1 MSNTLTKEIEKR
13 TRRNMH
19 THRDFVWL
27 SNQVLAATAEY
38 ISATTLK
45 RLWGHQNDYSHPS
58 SFTLNLLSRYLGY
71 ADYKAFLS
79 GEPCGLET
87 SCIKSTCYMSKNLT
101 EGDELKLRW
110 SPNRHIVVRFEGDDR
125 FEVVEAL
132 NSKLLAGDTFSCQSF
147 IEGEPCCL
155 NNLYRGEAGPYTCLV
170 GKQGGVAVSP
180 NLPPPVDDLDVTETV
195 PSTAFVFVD

>member
-1 MSNTLTKEIEKR
+1 MSNNLTQEIEKR

-27 SNQVLAATAEY
+27 SQQVLEATAEY

-58 SFTLNLLSRYLGY
+58 RYTLNLLSRYLGY

-79 GEPCGLET
+79 GEPNDLET
-87 SCIKSTCYMSKNLT
+87 SCIKSACYMAQNLT
-101 EGDELKLRW
+101 RGDELMLTW
-110 SPNRHIVVRFEGDDR
+110 SPNRRLVVRFEGDDR

-132 NSKLLAGDTFSCQSF
+132 NSKILVGDTFSCQSF
-147 IEGEPCCL
+147 IEGEACCL
-155 NNLYRGEAGPYTCLV
+155 NNLYRGASGPYTCIV
-170 GKQGGVAVSP
+170 GKQGGVLINP
-180 NLPPPVDDLDVTETV
+180 NLPPPVNNLDVTELA
-195 PSTAFVFVD
+195 PSTALVFAD